1 MTDPKDQSSD
11 LSDLRRRAE
20 EQLQAESVPGEELSP
35 AAAARLIH
43 ELRVHQIELEM
54 QNEELRLSQARLEE
68 SRSKYADLYD
78 FAPVGYL
85 TLNKRGLVVE
95 ANSTAATLLGV
106 ERLRLIGRLFP
117 NFLVTKDRT
126 VFRQILS
133 NTLKLPERRGE
144 FHLQDADGGVR
155 TVLLNLRFPLGA
167 EGRGGQCRLTLTD
180 ITELKQA
187 QQDLEKSRQELRL
200 LNQTLEQQVQERTS
214 ELEKSRVELRL
225 LNQTLEQQVQ
235 ERTSELAQAT
245 RELEYFSYTVA
256 HDLKTPLRGIE
267 GFSRMLLVEHTAG
280 LDPEGRRL
288 LQVVVDNT
296 QLMRRLIDDLHNL
309 ARLACQQMRKVSL
322 DLNSLAQGV
331 FQRLKS
337 LEPGRD
343 LRLIVKESP
352 PAWGDSSLLYQ
363 VLMNLLEN
371 AFKFTRENK
380 TAVIEVG
387 GRSKG
392 MENIYYVKDNGVGF
406 NEEDMHKMFVVF
418 QRLHDGKA
426 YEGTGVGLATVQR
439 IIQRHGGR
447 VWAEGKVGEGA
458 TFYFALPKARE

>member
-11 LSDLRRRAE
+11 FSDLRRRAE
-20 EQLQAESVPGEELSP
+20 EQLQAESIPGEELSP

-85 TLNKRGLVVE
+85 TLDKRGLVVE
-95 ANSTAATLLGV
+95 ANFTAATLLGV
-106 ERLRLIGRLFP
+106 ERGRLIGRVFP
-117 NFLVTKDRT
+117 NFLVPRDRT
-126 VFRQILS
+126 AFRQILR

-144 FHLQDADGGVR
+144 FHLQDADGGVH
-155 TVLLNLRFPLGA
+155 TLLLNLRFPLGA

-200 LNQTLEQQVQERTS
+200 LNQTLEQQVKERTA
-214 ELEKSRVELRL
+214 ELE
-225 LNQTLEQQVQ
+225 
-235 ERTSELAQAT
+235 QAT

-256 HDLKTPLRGIE
+256 HDLKSPLRAIE

-288 LQVVVDNT
+288 FQVVIDNI

-322 DLNSLAQGV
+322 DLTGMAKGV

-337 LEPGRD
+337 LEPERE

-387 GRSKG
+387 GRSEEK
-392 MENIYYVKDNGVGF
+392 ENIYYVKDNGVGF
-406 NEEDMHKMFVVF
+406 NEDDIHKMFVVF

-426 YEGTGVGLATVQR
+426 YEGAGVGLAIAKR
-439 IIQRHGGR
+439 IIDRHGGR